1 MKCKSRFF
9 RFYKLVL
16 HIILMH
22 YIDLQQCSSSERINI
37 LDESTT
43 EHHFINWIQT
53 QRNGAWISNSVTIQ
67 HFTMYGYGLVAKRN
81 VKMNEPLFRIPSS
94 IIQSSDTFKQQY
106 TAMVPDFEENIEI
119 LLGNFSSL
127 ERQDIFLA
135 LHLMNECTLYDT
147 SHYQPYLDM
156 LPKHIVPRLD
166 TFDEHELFLL
176 EDEFLSNIAKDSR
189 SKLETLYHHV
199 DFQRMM
205 PSRKQRDECTSFS
218 SFHRFVTIS
227 SSHSMILNGT
237 KFLVPLADMIN
248 HSVRPDI
255 NTPHLF
261 STFHRRNSDGS
272 ITVHADRNVVAGDQI
287 FEDYG
292 ALDNSLFLE
301 AHGFVPSENPFHCA
315 IIESRY
321 LFEFSTVS
329 VGLTDILLGFRM
341 IPSRTTFPDVCI
353 TAEGHIEDTRLVNL
367 LRILSLGLDKE
378 KLDVCT
384 KTKSSKDCI
393 HYDTASE
400 NVSRL
405 IQKLAGRTYCAKHS
419 SLDEDLEMLE
429 SFQANSATLQSEL
442 ALKFKIAD
450 KCILSK
456 LSGLGFSHNLCNT
469 TVV

>member
-1 MKCKSRFF
+1 MA
-9 RFYKLVL
+9 
-16 HIILMH
+16 I
-22 YIDLQQCSSSERINI
+22 
-37 LDESTT
+37 DESTT
-43 EHHFINWIQT
+43 EHHFLNWIKS
-53 QRNGAWISNSVTIQ
+53 QRNGAWISNSITIQ
-67 HFTMYGYGLVAKRN
+67 HFTMYRYGLVAKRN

-94 IIQSSDTFKQQY
+94 IIQSSDKFKLQY
-106 TAMVPDFEENIEI
+106 SAIVPDFKENIET

-127 ERQDIFLA
+127 ERQDILLA
-135 LHLMNECTLYDT
+135 LHLMNECTQYDT

-156 LPKHIVPRLD
+156 LPKQIIPRLD
-166 TFDEHELFLL
+166 TFDQHDLFLL
-176 EDEFLSNIAKDSR
+176 EDEFLSNIAQESR
-189 SKLETLYHHV
+189 SKLQTLYHHV

-205 PSRKQRDECTSFS
+205 PSRKLRDECTSFS

-237 KFLVPLADMIN
+237 KYLVPLADMIN

-255 NTPHLF
+255 TTPHFF
-261 STFHRRNSDGS
+261 STFHRRNSNGS
-272 ITVHADRNVVAGDQI
+272 ITVYADRNVVAGDQI

-292 ALDNSLFLE
+292 SLDNSLFLE

-321 LFEFSTVS
+321 LLEFSNVS
-329 VGLTDILLGFRM
+329 VGLIDILLDLRM
-341 IPSRTTFPDVCI
+341 IPSRTAFPDVCI

-367 LRILSLGLDKE
+367 LRILSLGLDDE
-378 KLDVCT
+378 KLDICT
-384 KTKSSKDCI
+384 KTKSPKDCV
-393 HYDTASE
+393 HYDSALE

-405 IQKLAGRTYCAKHS
+405 MEKLAGRAYCAKRS

-429 SFQANSATLQSEL
+429 SFQTNIATLQSEL

-450 KCILSK
+450 KRILSN

-469 TVV
+469 TVE